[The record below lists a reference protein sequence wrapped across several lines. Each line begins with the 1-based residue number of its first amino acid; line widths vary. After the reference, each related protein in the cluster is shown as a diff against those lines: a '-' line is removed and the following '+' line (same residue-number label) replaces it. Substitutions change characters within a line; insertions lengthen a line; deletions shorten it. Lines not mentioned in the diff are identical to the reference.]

1 MESALDK
8 SKTDLSIHRL
18 QWCLHHS
25 RGPKSLASMYM
36 TIATS
41 WVAYLGHIIEA
52 SRRSQPPLLTRWAQH
67 FLSCRFEAGEGL
79 GASAPYIAIY

>member
-1 MESALDK
+1 
-8 SKTDLSIHRL
+8 
-18 QWCLHHS
+18 
-25 RGPKSLASMYM
+25 MYM

-52 SRRSQPPLLTRWAQH
+52 TRRSQPPLLTRWAQH